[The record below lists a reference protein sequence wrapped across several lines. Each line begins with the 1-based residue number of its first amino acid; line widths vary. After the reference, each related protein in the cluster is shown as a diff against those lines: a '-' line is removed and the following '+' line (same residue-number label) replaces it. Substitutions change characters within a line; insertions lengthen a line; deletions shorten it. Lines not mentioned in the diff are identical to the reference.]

1 MQTTTKNHRTRLLAL
16 VLMLVMLVGAFA
28 VNAMAASCA
37 KPDKITLVGSED
49 ALEYEHTGTFLG
61 RHGSV

>member
-1 MQTTTKNHRTRLLAL
+1 MQKHTKIRGARLLAL

-28 VNAMAASCA
+28 VNTMAASCA

-49 ALEYEHTGTFLG
+49 ALEYEQSGTLELF
-61 RHGSV
+61 